1 VAPLVVM
8 YWRGTW
14 DLLEDFI
21 YPDGPVDRDDPVD
34 PDDGLLAEDA
44 PAQDQD
50 DRTQQLSRQ
59 FPVSGLSR
67 QTSGLICL
75 ITATLFRM
83 LLDCGKFHL
92 GEFLLK
98 QSPPVRYL
106 VGWIFNALN
115 ALFGVAFWRG
125 IWFMYRLDLGVA
137 TGNLLIVQV
146 VGVIFLSILRISKSL
161 MASPLGIDMDDHEVT
176 FSNGTFFQQTPAN
189 GWRFVGDIV
198 FTNVVIRQVIV
209 LTWWSCWSLENKYMY
224 FQTPEGE
231 VQEVVSWDSL
241 LLGYSLAMVA
251 VFLSQVLQRLS
262 TTKLYVQKPI
272 DLAASLLAFYA
283 SVNVW
288 RGLWSLQSHY
298 FLPSLQKDENY
309 LLSHCLGLLALS
321 LCSESPTPLPMTVS
335 SRTVK
340 LRK

>member
-1 VAPLVVM
+1 MILWILMTVS
-8 YWRGTW
+8 WRRTLQHRIRTIGPSNIHGNFPSPASAVKLQ
-14 DLLEDFI
+14 DSYVLL
-21 YPDGPVDRDDPVD
+21 
-34 PDDGLLAEDA
+34 
-44 PAQDQD
+44 
-50 DRTQQLSRQ
+50 QQLC
-59 FPVSGLSR
+59 V
-67 QTSGLICL
+67 
-75 ITATLFRM
+75 
-83 LLDCGKFHL
+83 
-92 GEFLLK
+92 
-98 QSPPVRYL
+98 VRYL

-262 TTKLYVQKPI
+262 TTKLYIQRPI

-321 LCSESPTPLPMTVS
+321 LLRVSNTIANDSIIKDCEAEEVTPIQYWT
-335 SRTVK
+335 RK
-340 LRK
+340 LQPSKKEGQEELIPIVE